1 MSHAVTNKR
10 CRDYVCIDFETS
22 SLSINTAEIIEIGAV
37 KVRDGE
43 VSDCYNTL
51 VRPFMEITAGATD
64 VNGLTED
71 DVKDAPRIYDVLKDF
86 LEFIG
91 DDTLLGHNIAAF
103 DLPILYRILAEDEI
117 TLRND
122 HIDTLIL
129 AKELLPALPS
139 TSLQALCNYYDIENM
154 QAHRALG
161 DCFATIEVY
170 NAMINNKAGNINN
183 VQKKKSSTGL
193 YFSQMTN
200 GTRLLVRLT
209 GIIEGIICDEA
220 VNEKKITY
228 LKNWLSQNTMLEG
241 NYQYDFAVKTV
252 NNALEMNEIDEAP
265 IIAALRSIVDPVGN
279 QTDSNDCIIDF
290 SGKTVCLTGEF
301 ESGSRTEI
309 SNRLEQMGAVVNSA
323 VLKSLDYLIVG
334 GNGSHAWA
342 SGNYGTKVKKALE
355 LQRKGSKVQI
365 VREADVFK
373 G

>member
-1 MSHAVTNKR
+1 MSHAVSNYNCKNF
-10 CRDYVCIDFETS
+10 VCIDFETS
-22 SLSINTAEIIEIGAV
+22 SLSTNTAEIIEIGAV
-37 KVRDGE
+37 KVADGE
-43 VSDCYNTL
+43 VIDCYNTL
-51 VRPFMEITAGATD
+51 VKPFWGITAGATD

-71 DVKDAPRIYDVLKDF
+71 DVKDAPRIYEVIKNF

-91 DDTLLGHNIAAF
+91 DDIIVGHNIAAF
-103 DLPILYRILAEDEI
+103 DLPILYRILEEDEI
-117 TLRND
+117 TLNND
-122 HIDTLIL
+122 YIDTLTL

-139 TSLQALCNYYDIENM
+139 VSLQALCDYYGIENM

-209 GIIEGIICDEA
+209 GIVEGIICDEA

-290 SGKTVCLTGEF
+290 SGKAVCLTGEF